1 VWTLDTDGNYEL
13 SDYCTV
19 KPTIKTDEEI
29 VIELEDGTII
39 KCTPTHRFM
48 LKDGSYKE
56 AQYLTEDDEL
66 FDIYKAKFNV

>member
-1 VWTLDTDGNYEL
+1 VEDTEYQ
-13 SDYCTV
+13 
-19 KPTIKTDEEI
+19 
-29 VIELEDGTII
+29 IELEDGTVI

-66 FDIYKAKFNV
+66 FDIDKAKISM